1 MRSQTLGPGRL
12 VSQCYAAA
20 MKHPHTHEAR
30 KAGTSASVSC
40 SVCMKEVPQ
49 SEAKSAEAADYVR
62 YFCGLD
68 CYGRWRQD
76 APGGARDDLPPEG
89 QGGR

>member
-1 MRSQTLGPGRL
+1 
-12 VSQCYAAA
+12 
-20 MKHPHTHEAR
+20 MKHPHTTEAR
-30 KAGTSASVSC
+30 KAGTSKPVAC

-68 CYGRWRQD
+68 CYDRWHHD
-76 APGGARDDLPPEG
+76 ALGSASDDLPPEG